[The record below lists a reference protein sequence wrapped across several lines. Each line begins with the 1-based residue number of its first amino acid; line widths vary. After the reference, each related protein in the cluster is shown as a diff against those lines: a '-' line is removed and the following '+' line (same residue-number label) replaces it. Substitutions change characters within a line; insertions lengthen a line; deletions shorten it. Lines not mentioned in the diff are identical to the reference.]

1 MKMTKRFE
9 KKLKAFAKRHNL
21 DTNFNWDI
29 GWFDF
34 LIGHIK
40 IGSVRFVGYNLCED
54 KPKLRYDIYLAT
66 MYTRICYRGTHTEYP
81 FVGALTG
88 IQKNQIKSDHKEGD
102 IWSLEDGTYIDYISE
117 EHSKTATIYTKDIE
131 HETEDSIIAFFED
144 ALKRLLNAKTLYK
157 MEEKLQDLEKDFRGN

>member
-1 MKMTKRFE
+1 MKMTQRFE
-9 KKLKAFAKRHNL
+9 KKLLAFAKRNNI

-34 LIGHIK
+34 LYGTIK
-40 IGSVRFVGYNLCED
+40 IGSIRFVGYNLCQD

-81 FVGALTG
+81 YVGALSG
-88 IQKNQIKSDHKEGD
+88 IQKNTVKSNHKEGD
-102 IWSLEDGTYIDYISE
+102 IWSPADGNHIDYISE

-131 HETEDSIIAFFED
+131 KETEDSIVAFFEN
-144 ALKRLLNAKTLYK
+144 ALKRLFNAKTLYK
-157 MEEKLQDLEKDFRGN
+157 MEEKLQDLENDFRGN

>member
-9 KKLKAFAKRHNL
+9 KKLKAFAKQHNL

-66 MYTRICYRGTHTEYP
+66 MYTRICYRGTHNEPSYWNPTN
-81 FVGALTG
+81 
-88 IQKNQIKSDHKEGD
+88 IRKIM
-102 IWSLEDGTYIDYISE
+102 IS
-117 EHSKTATIYTKDIE
+117 
-131 HETEDSIIAFFED
+131 
-144 ALKRLLNAKTLYK
+144 LLNSHPHIRDA
-157 MEEKLQDLEKDFRGN
+157 

>member
-29 GWFDF
+29 GWFDI
-34 LIGHIK
+34 LYGYIK

-66 MYTRICYRGTHTEYP
+66 MYTRICYRGTHNEHT
-81 FVGALTG
+81 FWNG
-88 IQKNQIKSDHKEGD
+88 KNIRKSDHKEGD
-102 IWSLEDGTYIDYISE
+102 IWTPEDGNSIDYISE
-117 EHSKTATIYTKDIE
+117 EHSKTATLYTKDIE
-131 HETEDSIIAFFED
+131 KETEDSIIAFFED

>member
-9 KKLKAFAKRHNL
+9 KKLMAFAKRHNL

-29 GWFDF
+29 GWFDI
-34 LIGHIK
+34 LYGYIK
-40 IGSVRFVGYNLCED
+40 IGSVRFVGYNLCEN

-66 MYTRICYRGTHTEYP
+66 MYTRICYRGTHNEHT
-81 FVGALTG
+81 FWNG
-88 IQKNQIKSDHKEGD
+88 KNIRKSDHKEGD
-102 IWSLEDGTYIDYISE
+102 IWTPEDGGHIDYISE
-117 EHSKTATIYTKDIE
+117 ELSKTATLNTKDIE

>member
-9 KKLKAFAKRHNL
+9 KKLKAFAKRNNL

-34 LIGHIK
+34 LYDTIK
-40 IGSVRFVGYNLCED
+40 IGAIRFVGYDLCQD

-66 MYTRICYRGTHTEYP
+66 MYTRICYRGTHNEPSYWNGTN
-81 FVGALTG
+81 TR
-88 IQKNQIKSDHKEGD
+88 KSDHKEGD
-102 IWSLEDGTYIDYISE
+102 IWSPEDGGHIDYISE
-117 EHSKTATIYTKDIE
+117 ELSKTTSLYAKDIE
-131 HETEDSIIAFFED
+131 HESEDSIIEFFEN

>member
-9 KKLKAFAKRHNL
+9 KKLKAFAMRNNL

-34 LIGHIK
+34 LYGNIK
-40 IGSVRFVGYNLCED
+40 IGAIRFVGYNLCQD

-66 MYTRICYRGTHTEYP
+66 MYTRICYRGTHNELSYWNGTN
-81 FVGALTG
+81 
-88 IQKNQIKSDHKEGD
+88 IRKSEHKEGD
-102 IWSLEDGTYIDYISE
+102 IWSPEDGGHIDYISE
-117 EHSKTATIYTKDIE
+117 EHSKTATLYKKDIE
-131 HETEDSIIAFFED
+131 HETEDSIIEFFEN

-157 MEEKLQDLEKDFRGN
+157 MEEKLQDLERDFRGN

>member
-9 KKLKAFAKRHNL
+9 KKLKALADKLGL
-21 DTNFNWDI
+21 DTNFDWDL

-34 LIGHIK
+34 LFGYIK
-40 IGSVRFVGYNLCED
+40 IGSVRCVGYNLCQD

-66 MYTRICYRGTHTEYP
+66 MYTRICYRGTHNEPSYWNSTN
-81 FVGALTG
+81 
-88 IQKNQIKSDHKEGD
+88 IRKSEHKEGD
-102 IWSLEDGTYIDYISE
+102 IWSPEDGGHIDYISE
-117 EHSKTATIYTKDIE
+117 ELSKTATLNTKDIE

>member
-29 GWFDF
+29 GWFDI
-34 LIGHIK
+34 LYGYIK
-40 IGSVRFVGYNLCED
+40 IGSVRFVGYNLCQD

-66 MYTRICYRGTHTEYP
+66 MYTRICYCGTHNEPSYWN
-81 FVGALTG
+81 G
-88 IQKNQIKSDHKEGD
+88 KNIRKSDHKEGD
-102 IWSLEDGTYIDYISE
+102 IWSPEDGGHIDYISE
-117 EHSKTATIYTKDIE
+117 EHSRTATISTKDIE
-131 HETEDSIIAFFED
+131 NETEDSIIAFFEN

-157 MEEKLQDLEKDFRGN
+157 MEEKLQDLENDFRHI